1 VLPVTPGLCRAGT
14 TASLLREL
22 SDIKSAGAGG
32 VLLREPALPDR
43 EMLELARAA
52 REIFHDGW
60 LGVHDRAHVA
70 MSVRADGVHLGYQ
83 SLAPEVAK
91 DLLGL
96 EFSVGHSQH
105 AAELNQLTMAADY
118 RFLSPVYPTL
128 SKPAGGQAL
137 GLSGLRSASMPERTW
152 ALGGIGPDEVREV
165 LACGLAGVA
174 AISGVFS
181 GGRAGSNLEAMLRA
195 SGA

>member
-1 VLPVTPGLCRAGT
+1 
-14 TASLLREL
+14 LLREL